1 MVIRRVFTVVLL
13 LLAMACETSS
23 SVDVSPEPI
32 ILQVDNRQQDCSA
45 GVLQRKCLWVKEED
59 AASWQLFY
67 YDIDGFTYEPGYRYR
82 LEVKREMLAVE
93 GLMDALPYK
102 YTLIR
107 VVDKVKQ

>member
-1 MVIRRVFTVVLL
+1 MVIGRVFTVVLL
-13 LLAMACETSS
+13 LVATACEKSS
-23 SVDVSPEPI
+23 SVDVSSRVT

-45 GVLQRKCLWVKEED
+45 GVLQRKCLWVKED
-59 AASWQLFY
+59 NAANWQLFY

-82 LEVKREMLAVE
+82 LEVKRETLPVE

-107 VVDKVKQ
+107 LIEKVKQ

>member
-1 MVIRRVFTVVLL
+1 MIIWRVLTAVLL
-13 LLAMACETSS
+13 LIAMACEKSS
-23 SVDVSPEPI
+23 SVDVSPGAT

-45 GVLQRKCLWVKEED
+45 GVLQRKCLWVKED
-59 AASWQLFY
+59 NAASWQLFY

-93 GLMDALPYK
+93 GIMDVLPYK

-107 VVDKVKQ
+107 VIDKVKQ

>member
-1 MVIRRVFTVVLL
+1 MVIWRVLMFVF
-13 LLAMACETSS
+13 LLAATACQKSI
-23 SVDVSPEPI
+23 VAGVSPGAT

-45 GVLQRKCLWVKEED
+45 GVLQRKCLWVKENN
-59 AASWQLFY
+59 AANWQLFY

-82 LEVKREMLAVE
+82 LEVKRETLPIE

-107 VVDKVKQ
+107 VIDKVKQ